1 MQELTR
7 LQSSDTDA
15 PEELAHIVLLPKH
28 LREHTTPQAY
38 VMMARVEG
46 FPITALCGFKWIPSK
61 NPEPMPVCGQCKRIY
76 ENDPNGFNDRNEP
89 PDA

>member
-1 MQELTR
+1 
-7 LQSSDTDA
+7 
-15 PEELAHIVLLPKH
+15 
-28 LREHTTPQAY
+28 
-38 VMMARVEG
+38 MMARVEG